1 MRSLTHWNRL
11 NSRISAAPRTF
22 LSPPSKKPK
31 KFICQQ
37 NLKSGG
43 ERSNA
48 AARTAVCRRATV
60 TRAPRSRAR
69 LIPVMTRRDSWRS
82 HVHRTYIAQ
91 RVQSFKPQACN
102 IGGRG
107 GRPPAFLWGFKRGYS
122 LLRKRIPPL
131 NWQQR
136 SAPHYQCSATRC
148 TLPPIPLMEGENQNA
163 HCALRP
169 LRAMMRPS

>member
-48 AARTAVCRRATV
+48 AARTAVRRRATV

-69 LIPVMTRRDSWRS
+69 LIPVTTRRDSWRS
-82 HVHRTYIAQ
+82 HVHRTYTAQ
-91 RVQSFKPQACN
+91 RVQSFKPKARN
-102 IGGRG
+102 ASLPLGVPKGG
-107 GRPPAFLWGFKRGYS
+107 S

>member
-69 LIPVMTRRDSWRS
+69 LIPVTTRRDSWRS
-82 HVHRTYIAQ
+82 HVHRTYTAQ
-91 RVQSFKPQACN
+91 RVQPFKPKARN
-102 IGGRG
+102 
-107 GRPPAFLWGFKRGYS
+107 AS
-122 LLRKRIPPL
+122 LSLGVSKGVFSFTKENTPFA
-131 NWQQR
+131 WQQR

>member
-69 LIPVMTRRDSWRS
+69 LLPVTTRRRP
-82 HVHRTYIAQ
+82 VAQPRTLHLHCAARAVLQAQ
-91 RVQSFKPQACN
+91 SLQC
-102 IGGRG
+102 RG
-107 GRPPAFLWGFKRGYS
+107 SRGTPLAFLWGFQRGYS
-122 LLRKRIPPL
+122 LRKENTPLIGSSAKSCTINAAPAALQPPPSPSMG
-131 NWQQR
+131 WK
-136 SAPHYQCSATRC
+136 SK
-148 TLPPIPLMEGENQNA
+148 NA
-163 HCALRP
+163 HCTAHP
-169 LRAMMRPS
+169 LHAMMRPS

>member
-69 LIPVMTRRDSWRS
+69 LIPVTTRRRF
-82 HVHRTYIAQ
+82 VAQPRTPHLHCAA
-91 RVQSFKPQACN
+91 RAVLQAANLQCRGSRGMPSPFS
-102 IGGRG
+102 GGSKG
-107 GRPPAFLWGFKRGYS
+107 GILFE
-122 LLRKRIPPL
+122 KRIPPL
-131 NWQQR
+131 NWQWR